1 MEKVEDA
8 AFSAGA
14 LGKGIAVDP
23 TEGKVV
29 APCDGTVMTLFPTK
43 HAIGIVSD
51 NGCEVLIHIGMNTV
65 KLEGKGFEAHIKQGD
80 KVKKG
85 DVLVTFDI
93 ESLKKEGY
101 SLVTPI
107 IVTNTADY
115 LDVVEVANGS
125 VKLGDDLLTL
135 LN

>member
-1 MEKVEDA
+1 
-8 AFSAGA
+8 
-14 LGKGIAVDP
+14 
-23 TEGKVV
+23 
-29 APCDGTVMTLFPTK
+29 MTLFPTK